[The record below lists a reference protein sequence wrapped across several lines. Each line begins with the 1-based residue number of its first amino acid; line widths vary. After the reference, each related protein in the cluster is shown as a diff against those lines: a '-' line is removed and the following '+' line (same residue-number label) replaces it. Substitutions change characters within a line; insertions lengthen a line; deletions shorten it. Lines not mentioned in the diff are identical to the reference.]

1 MIMKHKPKYRKKH
14 VKRRKLIEVDY
25 DATLFTDKDL
35 FSKQDMIYNNIE
47 KLNGLRNKGIFKKSK
62 LYDALDMQYQFLCII
77 NKELVARTKRGLTM
91 NRLSIVHKRA
101 RKESK

>member
-47 KLNGLRNKGIFKKSK
+47 KKDQAIYDYKFINQVFYK
-62 LYDALDMQYQFLCII
+62 LDFTI
-77 NKELVARTKRGLTM
+77 
-91 NRLSIVHKRA
+91 
-101 RKESK
+101 